1 MSDHPLDHNR
11 DVLRFGRLVPVVQP
25 RKSGAVP
32 FQIKMSFCSPTLRTN
47 GDVQWV
53 KGHLILESSMSIF
66 QTKWLKEW
74 QQLLFQMN
82 LKKSLVSPCRQDI
95 RCLAVGKC
103 ILIIAV
109 IARYGDI
116 VLNSIARARY
126 RRTCE
131 CRLCHRHTFLRTKY
145 KHLNASCE
153 VGVLLV
159 FTFQRYY

>member
-1 MSDHPLDHNR
+1 
-11 DVLRFGRLVPVVQP
+11 
-25 RKSGAVP
+25 
-32 FQIKMSFCSPTLRTN
+32 
-47 GDVQWV
+47 
-53 KGHLILESSMSIF
+53 
-66 QTKWLKEW
+66 
-74 QQLLFQMN
+74 MN

-153 VGVLLV
+153 VGCATCFYFAKILLAILVLPI
-159 FTFQRYY
+159 FTSLAKIGSTGFMNIPLHHLNYDSLILAWMLAPLPVVGAEFTLLAGKALEQS